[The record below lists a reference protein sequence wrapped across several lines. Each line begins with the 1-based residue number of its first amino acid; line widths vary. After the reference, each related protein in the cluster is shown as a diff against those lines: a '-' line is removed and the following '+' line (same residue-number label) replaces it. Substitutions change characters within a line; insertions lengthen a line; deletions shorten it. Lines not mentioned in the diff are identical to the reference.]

1 MGIPSALSSLVIL
14 IIRLVFIKL
23 HLEAFSLPGK
33 IQACDWLM
41 KTVQSDAP
49 PYDVSVGIIDTDIW
63 ITEGPEILFVELR
76 DAYDKAGNVTVKIA
90 KDQCDQA
97 EAVDKSVSLRQQ
109 LKPIQGN
116 YPEIVAIFLLISAI
130 SDAFSVKCSGFLKSD
145 FVLLAGNTVSFIFP
159 IQK

>member
-1 MGIPSALSSLVIL
+1 
-14 IIRLVFIKL
+14 
-23 HLEAFSLPGK
+23 
-33 IQACDWLM
+33 M
-41 KTVQSDAP
+41 KTAQSDAP

-90 KDQCDQA
+90 KDQCDHA

-116 YPEIVAIFLLISAI
+116 YRKSAIFIKTVIFVIFLEISFYYPLLKNALLKFFRNSHFLVIGNDRFLLSFDKI
-130 SDAFSVKCSGFLKSD
+130 SGFRC
-145 FVLLAGNTVSFIFP
+145 
-159 IQK
+159 

>member
-1 MGIPSALSSLVIL
+1 MRAS
-14 IIRLVFIKL
+14 
-23 HLEAFSLPGK
+23 
-33 IQACDWLM
+33 DWLI
-41 KTVQSDAP
+41 KTIQSDAP

-109 LKPIQGN
+109 LKPIQGICQN
-116 YPEIVAIFLLISAI
+116 PPLFAKI
-130 SDAFSVKCSGFLKSD
+130 SGF
-145 FVLLAGNTVSFIFP
+145 
-159 IQK
+159 

>member
-1 MGIPSALSSLVIL
+1 
-14 IIRLVFIKL
+14 
-23 HLEAFSLPGK
+23 
-33 IQACDWLM
+33 M
-41 KTVQSDAP
+41 KTAQSDAP

-90 KDQCDQA
+90 KDQCDHA

-116 YPEIVAIFLLISAI
+116 YRKSAIFIKTAIFVISI
-130 SDAFSVKCSGFLKSD
+130 NFPFFSTFEIFSK
-145 FVLLAGNTVSFIFP
+145 NTFSCD
-159 IQK
+159 